1 MALVVVAVEEV
12 VVDVV
17 VEVVEESLVHPPQAK
32 ANSGAPIRTSR
43 HKKSRTPAK
52 RTPWADIFPSAI
64 TFPLFSFV

>member
-1 MALVVVAVEEV
+1 MAVVVAVEEV

-17 VEVVEESLVHPPQAK
+17 VVEVVEELLDQLPQAK
-32 ANSGAPIRTSR
+32 ANSGPPIRTSR

-64 TFPLFSFV
+64 TFPLFSI